1 MGYYL
6 LIFLTRTTKPFTM
19 ISLAV
24 MSVVLGIACA
34 TPLLPRDDINVAHAR
49 NAFLQEYNRLAAL
62 AAAAPDI
69 HIIMGST
76 LQLPQHH
83 QGQRVNTVP
92 AVPAGHLAGHLA
104 GHQAGHRF
112 NVPAPIIAP
121 TPTFIPSGPIMTWP
135 GPFADTVPAGVNGL
149 PRQVQETP
157 AVQAARAALYA
168 AHAAAP
174 RPQAQFN
181 PAGLL

>member
-1 MGYYL
+1 MGG
-6 LIFLTRTTKPFTM
+6 ITTVSSQPATM
-19 ISLAV
+19 FSLGL
-24 MSVVLGIACA
+24 MSVVLGLAFA

-49 NAFLQEYNRLAAL
+49 NAFIQEYNRLAAL

-76 LQLPQHH
+76 LQVPQHH
-83 QGQRVNTVP
+83 QVQQRVNIVP
-92 AVPAGHLAGHLA
+92 AVPAGNLAGHLA

-174 RPQAQFN
+174 RPQAQF
-181 PAGLL
+181 